1 MGLYLGVD
9 CSTQGLTA
17 VVIEVDGN
25 TRRVV
30 FNRSLNFDRDFP
42 EYGTTGGVVYG
53 ADGEVHA
60 PPAMWADALDR
71 MLSRLAQ
78 SADLDIDNLRA
89 ISGSAQQHG
98 SVYLNQHAPAVFR
111 SLDATAKLA
120 PQLSTIFSR
129 PTSPVWLDA

>member
-1 MGLYLGVD
+1 MGLYLGIN

-17 VVIEVDGN
+17 IVIEIDGD

-42 EYGTTGGVVYG
+42 EYGTKGGVIYG
-53 ADGEVHA
+53 ADGDVHA

-71 MLSRLAQ
+71 MLARLAQ
-78 SADLDIDNLRA
+78 SAELDVHDLRA

-98 SVYLNQHAPAVFR
+98 SVYLNPRAQEVLRTLNPSR
-111 SLDATAKLA
+111 KL
-120 PQLSTIFSR
+120 
-129 PTSPVWLDA
+129 